1 MTRADIYES
10 ILFYTK
16 RAEEDAESIQG
27 KASHQ
32 ISIGFHSERI
42 KLSTNKIQIYIKQL
56 KTIDK
61 EERRENEQNTRTN

>member
-42 KLSTNKIQIYIKQL
+42 KLSTNKIQIYIEQL

-61 EERRENEQNTRTN
+61 EERKENE

>member
-16 RAEEDAESIQG
+16 RAEEDAETIQSNT
-27 KASHQ
+27 SHYPE
-32 ISIGFHSERI
+32 FHSERI
-42 KLSTNKIQIYIKQL
+42 TLSTNKIQIFVEKL

-61 EERRENEQNTRTN
+61 EERKENETI

>member
-1 MTRADIYES
+1 MTRADIYQS
-10 ILFYTK
+10 ILFYAE

-42 KLSTNKIQIYIKQL
+42 KLSTYKIQTFVEKL

-61 EERRENEQNTRTN
+61 EERKETV